1 MSVREPTVL
10 VEREGPLA
18 TITLNRPERRNGV
31 TVEMCRE
38 VHNAARQVADSDA
51 RVVILRGANNDFSV
65 GADISGGGGGEGHS
79 SPTYEELG
87 MLHHAGT
94 VLHTMPQVSIAAI
107 DGGCAGAAFGWAAA
121 CDFRFATPEARLN
134 TAILAVGVPGDMG
147 MAWSLSRMLGGA
159 RARELMFFPEKLT
172 GQQALD
178 IGLVT
183 RLFAR
188 ETFHAEVR
196 ALADQLCS
204 REPFALRMMKANMV
218 SAEELS
224 IADFIN
230 VESARQLHCT
240 NRPDFSARMAES
252 YRRSRE
258 GKPGT

>member
-1 MSVREPTVL
+1 MSGDEQCVL
-10 VEREGPLA
+10 VARDGPLA
-18 TITLNRPERRNGV
+18 TITLNRPGRRNAA
-31 TVEMCRE
+31 TVEMCRR
-38 VHNAARQVADSDA
+38 VHEAAREVAASDA
-51 RVVILRGANNDFSV
+51 QVVILRGTGGDFSV
-65 GADISGGGGGEGHS
+65 GADLAGGGGGASHAP
-79 SPTYEELG
+79 PTYEELG

-134 TAILAVGVPGDMG
+134 TAILTVGVPGDMG

-159 RARELMFFPEKLT
+159 RARELMFFPEKIT

-183 RLFAR
+183 RLFPR
-188 ETFHAEVR
+188 ERFHDEVR

-218 SAEELS
+218 SAEDLP
-224 IADFIN
+224 IGHFID
-230 VESARQLHCT
+230 VESARSLHCT
-240 NRPDFSARMAES
+240 NRPDFAARMALAYAAS
-252 YRRSRE
+252 QQKA
-258 GKPGT
+258 GK

>member
-1 MSVREPTVL
+1 MSRADDCVL
-10 VEREGPLA
+10 VKREGPLA
-18 TITLNRPERRNGV
+18 TIVLNRPDRRNSV
-31 TVEMCRE
+31 TVEMCRR
-38 VHNAARQVADSDA
+38 VHEAAREVADSDA
-51 RVVILRGANNDFSV
+51 RVVILRGAGNDFSV
-65 GADISGGGGGEGHS
+65 GADIGGGGGESHAP
-79 SPTYEELG
+79 PTYEELG

-159 RARELMFFPEKLT
+159 RARELMFFPEKIT

-183 RLFAR
+183 RLFPR
-188 ETFHAEVR
+188 DGFHDAVR
-196 ALADQLCS
+196 ALADQLCA

-218 SAEELS
+218 SADDLP
-224 IADFIN
+224 IADFID
-230 VESARQLHCT
+230 VESARSLHCT
-240 NRPDFSARMAES
+240 NRPDFAARMAEA
-252 YRRSRE
+252 YRHSKG
-258 GKPGT
+258 GKPA